1 MTKRQLIDHIIDTN
15 PSAEPGFL
23 SQFEQGDLLDYLRK
37 LNCMTAPR
45 LSGGTGHWRQPNAQP
60 AVNAEVMVMASPC
73 PAPHQGREYET
84 LHLSRSLVDMVDPFQ
99 EPVPEPDQTVEADQ
113 VEIGVYEPVAARDY
127 PDDLDLNA
135 NVDVPVPEVEPAQE
149 MVLVGGPNDE
159 QESWLF

>member
-15 PSAEPGFL
+15 PSAEPSFL

-37 LNCMTAPR
+37 LNCMAAPR
-45 LSGGTGHWRQPNAQP
+45 LSGGMAAWREADAQP

-73 PAPHQGREYET
+73 PAAQEGREHET

-99 EPVPEPDQTVEADQ
+99 EPVADPGQTVEADQ
-113 VEIGVYEPVAARDY
+113 PEIGVYEPVAAQDY
-127 PDDLDLNA
+127 SDDLDLNA
-135 NVDVPVPEVEPAQE
+135 NMDVPVPEVEPAKE
-149 MVLVGGPNDE
+149 MVLIGGPNDE